1 MSNSTLPV
9 TAVKGVGKARA
20 SCLSALGI
28 ESVGDLVT
36 FYPRAYEY
44 RGNVKTLDAATDGE
58 KQSVVLTVATEP
70 KVTLIRRGM
79 SLLKFRAYDESG
91 SAEIIYFNQ
100 DYMKDRFA
108 LGETYRFFGKVEKK
122 GNVREKE
129 KISMPSPAA
138 EKVETT
144 ADALPPLTPV
154 YRLTAGLTQNALNG
168 YVKTALAL
176 CENDRTDEIL
186 PAETV
191 LDENLCTHA
200 YAIRNI
206 HAPES
211 GEALAAAKKRLIFE
225 EFFLFALGS
234 RLSLYAARESGAPVC
249 VSGDLSELTSLLP
262 YSLTR
267 SQEKVI
273 REIKD
278 DMAKSVPMHRLV
290 CGDVGSGK
298 TICAFAALFA
308 AARSGKQAALM
319 VPTEILATQH
329 YTELEVLFAKLGI
342 RVSFLSGSLTA
353 AKKRHIKELLASHET
368 DIVVGTH
375 ALITENVEFADLG
388 LVVTDE
394 QHRFGAAQR
403 DSLAKKGN
411 HAHTLVMSATP
422 IPRSLA
428 MTIYGDL
435 DLSVIDEMPKGRQ
448 KVDTFAVDESY
459 RERLNA
465 FISKL
470 VNQGGQ
476 VYVVCPAVE
485 DASGDADGDE
495 SSEIDMRL
503 IGEGVFRFDSEGECA
518 PPPLKSA
525 VEYSKKLAASL
536 PDCRVAL
543 VHGKMKSREKDDVM
557 NRFAKGDIDVLVST
571 TVIEVGVNVPNACL
585 MIVENAERFGL
596 SQLHQLRGRVGRGAR
611 KSYCV
616 LVSDSVSKAA
626 RERIDIIKSTSDG
639 FEIANKDLAMRGPGD
654 FIGSADGI
662 RQSGAL
668 RFRLADMCSDA
679 ELLTRSFNAAKALL
693 TADPNLEKHSSLR
706 EAAEKFVGSAKV
718 C

>member
-1 MSNSTLPV
+1 M
-9 TAVKGVGKARA
+9 GKARA
-20 SCLSALGI
+20 ACLSALGI
-28 ESVGDLVT
+28 ERIGDLVT
-36 FYPRAYEY
+36 FYPRAYEH
-44 RGNVKTLDAATDGE
+44 RGNIKTLTETKDGE

-70 KVTLIRRGM
+70 KVTLIKRGM

-100 DYMKDRFA
+100 DYMKGRFS
-108 LGETYRFFGKVEKK
+108 LGETYRFFGKIEKK
-122 GNVREKE
+122 GGVHGKE
-129 KISMPSPAA
+129 KISMASPVT

-154 YRLTAGLTQNALNG
+154 YRLTAGLTQNVVSG

-176 CENDRTDEIL
+176 CENELMDEIL

-191 LDENLCTHA
+191 LGENLCSHT

-211 GEALAAAKKRLIFE
+211 CDALAAAKKRLIFE

-234 RLSLYAARESGAPVC
+234 RLSLSAARESGAPVC
-249 VSGDLSELTSLLP
+249 TSGDLTELTSLLP

-273 REIKD
+273 CEIRD
-278 DMAKSVPMHRLV
+278 DMSKNVPMHRLV

-298 TICAFAALFA
+298 TICAFAALFI

-319 VPTEILATQH
+319 APTEILATQH
-329 YTELEVLFAKLGI
+329 YTELEALFTKLGI
-342 RVSFLSGSLTA
+342 KVSFLSGSLTA
-353 AKKRHIKELLASHET
+353 AKKKHIKELLISHET

-388 LVVTDE
+388 LVITDE

-403 DSLAKKGN
+403 EALAKKGA

-459 RERLNA
+459 RDRLNA
-465 FISKL
+465 FIGKL
-470 VNQGGQ
+470 VKQGGQ
-476 VYVVCPAVE
+476 VYVVCPAIE
-485 DASGDADGDE
+485 DTACDDSGKSE
-495 SSEIDMRL
+495 EIDMRL
-503 IGEGVFRFDSEGECA
+503 IGEGVFIFDSDGECS

-525 VEYSKKLAASL
+525 VEYSKKLTETL
-536 PDCRVAL
+536 PRCRVAL
-543 VHGKMKSREKDDVM
+543 VHGKMKSREKDDIM

-616 LVSDSVSKAA
+616 LVSDSNSKPA
-626 RERIDIIKSTSDG
+626 RERIDIIKNTSDG
-639 FEIANKDLAMRGPGD
+639 FEIADKDLAMRGPGD
-654 FIGSADGI
+654 YIGSSDEI
-662 RQSGAL
+662 RQSGVL

-679 ELLTRSFNAAKALL
+679 ELLTRSFGAAKAILDI
-693 TADPNLEKHSSLR
+693 DPSLENHVSLR
-706 EAAEKFVGSAKV
+706 EEAEKFIGSAKV